1 MADKIRKATDKE
13 LVKLERKISGV
24 YRQSQKEIKERWT
37 AYMEQSAVKINQY
50 EKAYDAA
57 VISQDAKEIKKAKK
71 ALKNAKLE
79 QTLYNDRYKEM
90 VGSVT
95 DKLYDAN
102 KIALAYAND
111 KMYKIYSMNHNAIA
125 PTADSLGISF
135 TIVNEK
141 TVRNLAKSGDIKLPY
156 KKLNKIKDARWN
168 TKKLNSAVLQ
178 GIIQGDSMDRIAER
192 ILPIVHNNESA
203 AIRNARTM
211 VTGAENQGRLDSFQE
226 LQDMGTVIKK
236 KWIAT
241 LDDRVREWH
250 AEMDGDE
257 VDLDENFVDGNG
269 NELQYPG
276 DPDAEPE
283 TVYNCRCAM
292 EAVIIG
298 FKDENGKTNYL

>member
-37 AYMEQSAVKINQY
+37 AYMEQSAVQINQY

-141 TVRNLAKSGDIKLPY
+141 TVRNLVKAGDIKLPY
-156 KKLNKIKDARWN
+156 KDLNKIKDVRWN

-241 LDDRVREWH
+241 LDDRVRAWH

-257 VDLDENFVDGNG
+257 VDLDESFVDGNG

>member
-1 MADKIRKATDKE
+1 M
-13 LVKLERKISGV
+13 
-24 YRQSQKEIKERWT
+24 
-37 AYMEQSAVKINQY
+37 
-50 EKAYDAA
+50 
-57 VISQDAKEIKKAKK
+57 
-71 ALKNAKLE
+71 
-79 QTLYNDRYKEM
+79 
-90 VGSVT
+90 
-95 DKLYDAN
+95 
-102 KIALAYAND
+102 
-111 KMYKIYSMNHNAIA
+111 
-125 PTADSLGISF
+125 
-135 TIVNEK
+135 
-141 TVRNLAKSGDIKLPY
+141 
-156 KKLNKIKDARWN
+156 
-168 TKKLNSAVLQ
+168 NSAVLQ

-241 LDDRVREWH
+241 LDDRVRAWH

-292 EAVIIG
+292 EAVIVG
-298 FKDENGKTNYL
+298 FKDENGNVNYI

>member
-24 YRQSQKEIKERWT
+24 YRKSQKEIKERWT
-37 AYMEQSAVKINQY
+37 AYMEQSAVQISEYQ
-50 EKAYDAA
+50 KAYDAA
-57 VISQDAKEIKKAKK
+57 LVSKDATAIKKTKK
-71 ALKNAKLE
+71 ALNNAKFE
-79 QTLYNDRYKEM
+79 QTLYNDRYKAM

-95 DKLYDAN
+95 DKLYNAN

-111 KMYKIYSMNHNAIA
+111 KMYKIYTMNHNAIA

-141 TVRNLAKSGDIKLPY
+141 TVRNLVKAGDIKLPY
-156 KKLNKIKDARWN
+156 KDLNKIKDVRWN

-241 LDDRVREWH
+241 LDDRVRTWH
-250 AEMDGDE
+250 ADMNGDE
-257 VDLDENFVDGNG
+257 VDLDESFVDGNG

>member
-90 VGSVT
+90 VGSIT

-102 KIALAYAND
+102 KIALAYANG
-111 KMYKIYSMNHNAIA
+111 KMFKIYAMNHNAIA
-125 PTADSLGISF
+125 PTANSLGISF

-141 TVRNLAKSGDIKLPY
+141 TVRNLVKSGDIKLPY

-250 AEMDGDE
+250 ADMNGDE
-257 VDLDENFVDGNG
+257 VDLDESFVDGNG

>member
-24 YRQSQKEIKERWT
+24 YRQSQKDIKERWA
-37 AYMEQSAVKINQY
+37 AYMEQSAVQISEYQ
-50 EKAYDAA
+50 KAYDAA
-57 VISQDAKEIKKAKK
+57 LVSKDVNAIKKTKK
-71 ALKNAKLE
+71 ALNNAKFE
-79 QTLYNDRYKEM
+79 QTLYNDRYKAM

-95 DKLYDAN
+95 DKLYNAN

-111 KMYKIYSMNHNAIA
+111 KMYKIYTMNHNAIA

-141 TVRNLAKSGDIKLPY
+141 TVRNLVKAGNIKLPY
-156 KKLNKIKDARWN
+156 KDLNKIKDVRWN

-241 LDDRVREWH
+241 LDDRVRTWH
-250 AEMDGDE
+250 ADMNGDE
-257 VDLDENFVDGNG
+257 VDLDESFVDGNG